1 MVKLASCGG
10 RWLCLGRW
18 TGTWSSGP
26 SRSRR
31 GAEASAGGVA
41 GCLGQGTGARLSGPL
56 RAVLGALAQNR
67 QLLCLGAPVLG
78 QGSVVDQRPGMR

>member
-1 MVKLASCGG
+1 MFRQVDGDMEQ
-10 RWLCLGRW
+10 W
-18 TGTWSSGP
+18 P
-26 SRSRR
+26 QQEQR

-78 QGSVVDQRPGMR
+78 QGSVVDQRPGTR